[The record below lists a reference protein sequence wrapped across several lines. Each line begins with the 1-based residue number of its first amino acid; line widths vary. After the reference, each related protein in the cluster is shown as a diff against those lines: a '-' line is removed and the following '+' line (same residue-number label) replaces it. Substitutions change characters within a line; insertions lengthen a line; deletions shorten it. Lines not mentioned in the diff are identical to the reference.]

1 MQDHVAMIQAIR
13 KVPGF
18 DVDVNAFCFTSLLP
32 TAPKMLL
39 NVESDDYG
47 TVDRRACGC
56 KWETLGFPVHM
67 SDIRSFRKLTGEGMT
82 LVGSDI
88 ERVLD
93 EFLPARYGG
102 SALDYQFAEEE
113 DSRGFTRLILRVAP
127 DISVADEERM
137 IEFVLDS
144 LKQLGG
150 AAAVTEATWRQAG
163 TLSIRREAPAI
174 TARGKL
180 IPLDFRRAG

>member
-1 MQDHVAMIQAIR
+1 
-13 KVPGF
+13 
-18 DVDVNAFCFTSLLP
+18 
-32 TAPKMLL
+32 
-39 NVESDDYG
+39 
-47 TVDRRACGC
+47 
-56 KWETLGFPVHM
+56 
-67 SDIRSFRKLTGEGMT
+67 MT

-93 EFLPARYGG
+93 EFLPAQYGG

-127 DISVADEERM
+127 QIAVADEEQM

-144 LKQLGG
+144 LRELGG
-150 AAAVTEATWRQAG
+150 AAAFAAATWRQAR
-163 TLSIRREAPAI
+163 TLSIRREIPAM

-180 IPLDFRRAG
+180 LPLDLRRAG